1 MHLAPVSLLEKERK
15 MILEKSKLTRTL
27 IVSPGS
33 KYVET
38 KKIPLDK
45 IYVPQNVKGTT
56 VNRARYKGLNS
67 NHINKLAESFAKGID
82 YSKPLPI
89 VVKKPQWVDG
99 VYYEYELIA
108 GAHRFEAK
116 RKNKFTEWLFDVYET
131 GVDGV
136 SNAKAVAS
144 LQIRENDH
152 TPEQPNSAEDLIN
165 LLSYLINVKELENTE
180 DAIKDYLY
188 ENTNHLH
195 SSTLAKVIRQ
205 TVTRNGA
212 YQDIKTYPAEQLV
225 SMLQGNPEKRDY
237 AWGGSYDHNRDMFGW
252 TVLEGYEY
260 EYITNALKK
269 LDETGKGSYFLC
281 HTKAPTEKKDLKTR
295 RISQINAIGQLE
307 RGIEK
312 AYKFKQET
320 GKWPWH
326 IESFLGQD
334 VKNKEKQFL
343 TQKEVA

>member
-1 MHLAPVSLLEKERK
+1 MKLD
-15 MILEKSKLTRTL
+15 KSKLTRTL

-38 KKIPLDK
+38 KIIQLDD
-45 IYVPQNVKGTT
+45 IYVPQSVKGTT
-56 VNRARYKGLNS
+56 VNRVRFNGPNQ

-89 VVKKPQWVDG
+89 VVKKSQWVEG
-99 VYYEYELIA
+99 KYYEYELVA

-116 RKNKFTEWLFDVYET
+116 RKNNTKEWLFDVYET

-136 SNAKAVAS
+136 SNTKAIAS

-152 TPEQPNSAEDLIN
+152 TPEQPNSADDLIN
-165 LLSYLINVKELENTE
+165 LLSYLIKVKELKNTE
-180 DAIKDYLY
+180 DSIRDYLY
-188 ENTNHLH
+188 ENTNNLH
-195 SSTLAKVIRQ
+195 SATLAKVVRQ

-225 SMLQGNPEKRDY
+225 SLLQTNPEKRDY
-237 AWGGSYDHNRDMFGW
+237 FWGGNYDYERKMFGW

-269 LDETGKGSYFLC
+269 LDETDKGSYFIC
-281 HTKAPTEKKDLKTR
+281 HTKAPTDKKDLKTR
-295 RISQINAIGQLE
+295 RKSQIDAFAQLE

-312 AYKFKQET
+312 ACKFKKKH

-326 IESFLGQD
+326 IETFLGQD
-334 VKNKEKQFL
+334 IKNKEKQFL
-343 TQKEVA
+343 PIEEVA

>member
-1 MHLAPVSLLEKERK
+1 MKLDTK
-15 MILEKSKLTRTL
+15 KLTRIT

-38 KKIPLDK
+38 KVIPLSN
-45 IYVPQNVKGTT
+45 IYVPQSVKGTT
-56 VNRARYKGLNS
+56 VNRARYKGLNP
-67 NHINKLAESFAKGID
+67 NHINKLAESLQNGID
-82 YSKPLPI
+82 YSKHPPI
-89 VVKKPQWVDG
+89 VVYKPQWVDG
-99 VYYEYELIA
+99 VYYEYELVA
-108 GAHRFEAK
+108 GAHRFEAL
-116 RKNKFTEWLFDVYET
+116 RKNNANEWIFDIYEI
-131 GVDGV
+131 GIDGV

-152 TPEQPNSAEDLIN
+152 TPEQPNSADDLIN
-165 LLSYLINVKELENTE
+165 LLSYLIKVKELGNSE
-180 DAIKDYLY
+180 DDIKTFLK

-195 SSTLAKVIRQ
+195 SSTFAKVVRQ
-205 TVTRNGA
+205 VVNRNGA
-212 YQDIKTYPAEQLV
+212 YQDIKTYPSEQLT
-225 SMLQGNPEKRDY
+225 SLLQSNPEKRNY
-237 AWGGSYDHNRDMFGW
+237 TWGGDYDHNRDMFGW

-260 EYITNALKK
+260 EYLTNALKR

-295 RISQINAIGQLE
+295 RISQINAFSQLE

-312 AYKFKQET
+312 AYKVKQET

-343 TQKEVA
+343 SKKEVA

>member
-1 MHLAPVSLLEKERK
+1 MKLD
-15 MILEKSKLTRTL
+15 KSKLTRTI

-45 IYVPQNVKGTT
+45 IYVPQSVKGST
-56 VNRARYKGLNS
+56 VNRVRYKGLNS
-67 NHINKLAESFAKGID
+67 NHINKLAESLAKGID
-82 YSKPLPI
+82 YSKPLRI
-89 VVKKPQWVDG
+89 VVKKTQWVDG

-131 GVDGV
+131 GVEGV

-144 LQIRENDH
+144 LQIRENDKA
-152 TPEQPNSAEDLIN
+152 PEQPNSAEDLIN
-165 LLSYLINVKELENTE
+165 LLGYLIKMKELDNTE

-195 SSTLAKVIRQ
+195 SATLAKVIRQ

-225 SMLQGNPEKRDY
+225 SMLQGNPEKRD
-237 AWGGSYDHNRDMFGW
+237 
-252 TVLEGYEY
+252 
-260 EYITNALKK
+260 
-269 LDETGKGSYFLC
+269 
-281 HTKAPTEKKDLKTR
+281 
-295 RISQINAIGQLE
+295 
-307 RGIEK
+307 
-312 AYKFKQET
+312 
-320 GKWPWH
+320 
-326 IESFLGQD
+326 
-334 VKNKEKQFL
+334 
-343 TQKEVA
+343 